1 MKILIVGSTGLLGSS
16 AASALRDRHE
26 IIEASRS
33 GQVTVDLTEPDS
45 IRRMFDQVG
54 RVDAVISCTGSVP
67 FKPLEE
73 LTDKDF
79 RAGFEDK
86 VLGQVNLVQIGVE
99 YVNNGGSFTLTS
111 GVLAREPILTGA
123 ASSLANGAL
132 ESFVMAAAAELP
144 RRIRINAVS
153 PSVLAEATGYH
164 DYFPGFQQVPAE
176 TVGRAYVK
184 SVEGIQTGQ
193 TYALDH

>member
-1 MKILIVGSTGLLGSS
+1 MKILIVGANGLLGS
-16 AASALRDRHE
+16 AAVAALKGRHE
-26 IIEASRS
+26 VIEASRS
-33 GQVTVDLTEPDS
+33 SGVSVDLAEPDS

-54 RVDAVISCTGSVP
+54 TVDAVISCTGSVP
-67 FKPLEE
+67 FKPLSE

-86 VLGQVNLVQIGVE
+86 VLGQVNLVQLGAE
-99 YVNNGGSFTLTS
+99 YISDGGSFTLTS

-123 ASSLANGAL
+123 AASLANGAL

-144 RRIRINAVS
+144 RGIRINAVS
-153 PSVLAEATGYH
+153 PTVLAEASGYH
-164 DYFPGFQQVPAE
+164 EFFPGFSQVPADE
-176 TVGRAYVK
+176 VGRAYVK

-193 TYALDH
+193 VFALD

>member
-1 MKILIVGSTGLLGSS
+1 MKILIVGANGLLGSA
-16 AASALRDRHE
+16 AASALKDRHE
-26 IIEASRS
+26 VIEASRS
-33 GQVTVDLTEPDS
+33 GKVSVDLTEPDS
-45 IRRMFDQVG
+45 IQRMFDEVG
-54 RVDAVISCTGSVP
+54 TVDAVISCTGSVP
-67 FKPLEE
+67 FKPLAD
-73 LTDKDF
+73 LTGKDF

-86 VLGQVNLVQIGVE
+86 VLGQVNLVQMGVSHITE
-99 YVNNGGSFTLTS
+99 GGSFTLTT

-123 ASSLANGAL
+123 AASLANGAL

-144 RRIRINAVS
+144 RRLRINAVS

-164 DYFPGFQQVPAE
+164 EYFPGFTQVPTG

-193 TYALDH
+193 IYALD

>member
-1 MKILIVGSTGLLGSS
+1 MKVLIVGANGLLGSA
-16 AASALRDRHE
+16 AASALKDRHE
-26 IIEASRS
+26 VIEASRS
-33 GQVTVDLTEPDS
+33 GNVAVDLTEPDS
-45 IRRMFDQVG
+45 IQRMFDEIG
-54 RVDAVISCTGSVP
+54 TVDAVISCTGSVP
-67 FKPLEE
+67 FKPLAD

-86 VLGQVNLVQIGVE
+86 VLGQVNLVRIGLSHITD
-99 YVNNGGSFTLTS
+99 GGSFTLTT

-123 ASSLANGAL
+123 AASLANGAL
-132 ESFVMAAAAELP
+132 ESFVMAAAVELP

-164 DYFPGFQQVPAE
+164 EYFPGFSQVPAN

-193 TYALDH
+193 VYALD

>member
-1 MKILIVGSTGLLGSS
+1 MRILIVGANGLLGSA

-26 IIEASRS
+26 VIEASRS
-33 GQVTVDLTEPDS
+33 GNVAVDLTEPDS
-45 IRRMFDQVG
+45 IQRMFDEIG
-54 RVDAVISCTGSVP
+54 TVDAVISCTGSVP
-67 FKPLEE
+67 FKPLAD

-86 VLGQVNLVQIGVE
+86 VLGQVNLVRIGA
-99 YVNNGGSFTLTS
+99 NHITDGGSFTLTT

-123 ASSLANGAL
+123 AASLANGAL

-164 DYFPGFQQVPAE
+164 EYFPGFAQVPAD
-176 TVGRAYVK
+176 TVGRTYVK

-193 TYALDH
+193 IYALD

>member
-1 MKILIVGSTGLLGSS
+1 MRILIVGANGLLGSA

-26 IIEASRS
+26 VIEASRS
-33 GQVTVDLTEPDS
+33 GNVAVDLTEPDS
-45 IRRMFDQVG
+45 IQRMFDEIGTVG
-54 RVDAVISCTGSVP
+54 AVISCTGSVP
-67 FKPLEE
+67 FKPLAD

-86 VLGQVNLVQIGVE
+86 VLGQVNLVRIGA
-99 YVNNGGSFTLTS
+99 NHITDGGSFTLTT

-123 ASSLANGAL
+123 AASLANGAL

-164 DYFPGFQQVPAE
+164 EYFPGFAQVPAD
-176 TVGRAYVK
+176 TVGRTYVK
-184 SVEGIQTGQ
+184 SVEGVQTGQ
-193 TYALDH
+193 IYALD

>member
-1 MKILIVGSTGLLGSS
+1 MKILIVGANGLLGSA
-16 AASALRDRHE
+16 AASALRGRHE

-33 GQVTVDLTEPDS
+33 GQVTVDLTDPDS
-45 IRRMFDQVG
+45 VQRLFDEVG
-54 RVDAVISCTGSVP
+54 KVDAVISCTGSVP

-73 LTDKDF
+73 LSDKDF
-79 RAGFEDK
+79 QAGFEDK
-86 VLGQVNLVQIGVE
+86 VLGQVNLVQIGTPH
-99 YVNNGGSFTLTS
+99 VNDGGSFTLTS
-111 GVLAREPILTGA
+111 GVLAREPILTGVA
-123 ASSLANGAL
+123 ASLANGAL

-176 TVGRAYVK
+176 EVGRSYVK

-193 TYALDH
+193 VYALD

>member
-1 MKILIVGSTGLLGSS
+1 MKILIVGANGLLGTA

-26 IIEASRS
+26 VIEASRS
-33 GQVTVDLTEPDS
+33 GNVSVDLTEPDS
-45 IRRMFDQVG
+45 IQRMFDEVG
-54 RVDAVISCTGSVP
+54 TVDAVISCTGSVP
-67 FKPLEE
+67 FKPLAE

-86 VLGQVNLVQIGVE
+86 VLGQVNLVQLGAGHITD
-99 YVNNGGSFTLTS
+99 GGSFTLTT

-123 ASSLANGAL
+123 AASLANGAL

-164 DYFPGFQQVPAE
+164 EYFPGFSQVPAG

-193 TYALDH
+193 VYALD

>member
-1 MKILIVGSTGLLGSS
+1 MKILIVGANGLLGS
-16 AASALRDRHE
+16 ATASALRERHE
-26 IIEASRS
+26 ILEASRT

-45 IRRMFDQVG
+45 IQRMFDEVG
-54 RVDAVISCTGSVP
+54 LVDAVISCTGSVP
-67 FKPLEE
+67 FKPLAE
-73 LTDKDF
+73 LADKDF
-79 RAGFEDK
+79 RFGLEDK
-86 VLGQVNLVQIGVE
+86 VLGQVNLVQIGV
-99 YVNNGGSFTLTS
+99 NHISDGGSFTLTS

-123 ASSLANGAL
+123 AASLANGAL

-153 PSVLAEATGYH
+153 PSVLVEATGYH
-164 DYFPGFQQVPAE
+164 EFFPGFSQIPAE

-193 TYALDH
+193 VYALD

>member
-1 MKILIVGSTGLLGSS
+1 M
-16 AASALRDRHE
+16 
-26 IIEASRS
+26 IEASRS
-33 GQVTVDLTEPDS
+33 SGIQVDLMEPDS
-45 IRRMFDQVG
+45 IRRMYEEVG
-54 RVDAVISCTGSVP
+54 TVDAVISCTGSVP
-67 FKPLEE
+67 FKPLAE

-79 RAGFEDK
+79 RAGIDDK
-86 VLGQVNLVQIGVE
+86 VLGQVNLVQIGTS
-99 YVNNGGSFTLTS
+99 YISDGGSFTLTS

-123 ASSLANGAL
+123 AASLANGAL

-153 PSVLAEATGYH
+153 PTVLAEATSYH
-164 DYFPGFQQVPAE
+164 EFFPGFSQVPAD

-193 TYALDH
+193 IYALD

>member
-1 MKILIVGSTGLLGSS
+1 MKILIVGANGLLGS
-16 AASALRDRHE
+16 AAAAALRGRHE
-26 IIEASRS
+26 VIEASRS

-45 IRRMFDQVG
+45 IQRMFDQIG
-54 RVDAVISCTGSVP
+54 TVDAIISCTGSVP
-67 FKPLEE
+67 FKPLAE

-86 VLGQVNLVQIGVE
+86 VLGQVNLVQVGLSHLTD
-99 YVNNGGSFTLTS
+99 GGSFTLTS
-111 GVLAREPILTGA
+111 GVLAREPILTGVA
-123 ASSLANGAL
+123 ASLANGAL

-153 PSVLAEATGYH
+153 PTVLAEATGYH
-164 DYFPGFQQVPAE
+164 EFFPGFSQVPAE
-176 TVGRAYVK
+176 TVGRAFVK

-193 TYALDH
+193 VFTLD

>member
-1 MKILIVGSTGLLGSS
+1 MKILIVGANGLLGSA
-16 AASALRDRHE
+16 AASALRERHE

-33 GQVTVDLTEPDS
+33 GQVPVDLAEPDS
-45 IRRMFDQVG
+45 IERMFEQIG
-54 RVDAVISCTGSVP
+54 TVDAVIACTGSVP
-67 FKPLEE
+67 FKPLAE

-79 RAGFEDK
+79 RSGFEDK
-86 VLGQVNLVQIGVE
+86 VLGQVNLVQIGVHHISE
-99 YVNNGGSFTLTS
+99 GGSFTLTS
-111 GVLAREPILTGA
+111 GVLAREPILTGVA
-123 ASSLANGAL
+123 ASLANGAL

-164 DYFPGFQQVPAE
+164 EYFPGFPQVPAE

-193 TYALDH
+193 VYALD

>member
-1 MKILIVGSTGLLGSS
+1 MKILIVGANGLLGS
-16 AASALRDRHE
+16 AAVSALRDRHE
-26 IIEASRS
+26 VIEASRS
-33 GQVTVDLTEPDS
+33 GGVAVDLTEPDS
-45 IRRMFDQVG
+45 IQRMFDG
-54 RVDAVISCTGSVP
+54 IGYVDALISCTGSVP
-67 FKPLEE
+67 FKPLSD

-86 VLGQVNLVQIGVE
+86 VLGQVNLVQIGVD
-99 YVNNGGSFTLTS
+99 YVTDGGSFTLTT
-111 GVLAREPILTGA
+111 GVLAREPILTGTA
-123 ASSLANGAL
+123 ASLANGAL

-164 DYFPGFQQVPAE
+164 EYFPGFSQIPAG

-193 TYALDH
+193 VYALD

>member
-1 MKILIVGSTGLLGSS
+1 MKILIVGANGLLGS
-16 AASALRDRHE
+16 AAVAALKDRHE
-26 IIEASRS
+26 VIEASRS
-33 GQVTVDLTEPDS
+33 GEVSVDLADPQS
-45 IRRMFDQVG
+45 ILRMFKEVG
-54 RVDAVISCTGSVP
+54 TVDAVISCTGSVP
-67 FKPLEE
+67 FKPLDE
-73 LTDKDF
+73 LTADDF

-86 VLGQVNLVQIGVE
+86 VVGQVNLVQLGVDFSSD
-99 YVNNGGSFTLTS
+99 GGSVTVTT

-123 ASSLANGAL
+123 AASLANGAL

-153 PSVLAEATGYH
+153 PTVLAEATGYH
-164 DYFPGFQQVPAE
+164 EFFPGFSQVPAE

-193 TYALDH
+193 VYALD

>member
-1 MKILIVGSTGLLGSS
+1 MKILIVGANGLLGS
-16 AASALRDRHE
+16 AAVAALKGRHE
-26 IIEASRS
+26 VIEASRS
-33 GQVTVDLTEPDS
+33 SDVSVDLAEPDS

-54 RVDAVISCTGSVP
+54 TVDAVISCTGSVP
-67 FKPLEE
+67 FKPLSE

-86 VLGQVNLVQIGVE
+86 VLGQVNLVQLGAE
-99 YVNNGGSFTLTS
+99 YISDGGSFTLTS

-123 ASSLANGAL
+123 AASLANGAL

-144 RRIRINAVS
+144 RGIRINAVS
-153 PSVLAEATGYH
+153 PTVLAEASGYH
-164 DYFPGFQQVPAE
+164 EFFPGFSQVPADE
-176 TVGRAYVK
+176 VGRAYVK

-193 TYALDH
+193 VFALD

>member
-1 MKILIVGSTGLLGSS
+1 MKIVIVGANGLLGS
-16 AASALRDRHE
+16 AATAALSGHHE
-26 IIEASRS
+26 VIEASRS
-33 GQVTVDLTEPDS
+33 GRVPVDLAEPDS
-45 IRRMFDQVG
+45 IRRMFDELG
-54 RVDAVISCTGSVP
+54 TMDAIISCTGSVP
-67 FKPLEE
+67 FKPLAE

-79 RAGFEDK
+79 RSGFEDK
-86 VLGQVNLVQIGVE
+86 VLGQINLVQIGVN
-99 YVNNGGSFTLTS
+99 YLSDGGSFTLTS

-123 ASSLANGAL
+123 AASLSNGAL

-164 DYFPGFQQVPAE
+164 AYFPGFAQIPAE

-193 TYALDH
+193 VYALD

>member
-1 MKILIVGSTGLLGSS
+1 MRILVVGANGLLGSA
-16 AASALRDRHE
+16 AASALRGSHE
-26 IIEASRS
+26 VIEASRS
-33 GQVTVDLTEPDS
+33 GSVGVDLTQPDS
-45 IRRMFDQVG
+45 IQAMFEG
-54 RVDAVISCTGSVP
+54 IGTVDAVISCTGSVP
-67 FKPLEE
+67 FKPLAE

-86 VLGQVNLVQIGVE
+86 VLGQVNLVRIGV
-99 YVNNGGSFTLTS
+99 NHITDGGSFTLTT

-123 ASSLANGAL
+123 AASLANGAL

-164 DYFPGFQQVPAE
+164 DFFPGFAQVPAA

-193 TYALDH
+193 VYALD

>member
-1 MKILIVGSTGLLGSS
+1 MKILIVGANGLLGSA
-16 AASALRDRHE
+16 AASALRQSHE

-33 GQVTVDLTEPDS
+33 GRVAVDLTEPDS
-45 IRRMFDQVG
+45 IQRMYDQVG

-67 FKPLEE
+67 FKPLAE

-86 VLGQVNLVQIGVE
+86 VLGQVNLVQIGV
-99 YVNNGGSFTLTS
+99 NHLSDGGSFTLTS
-111 GVLAREPILTGA
+111 GILSREPILTGA
-123 ASSLANGAL
+123 AASLANGAL

-144 RRIRINAVS
+144 RRIRINAIS

-164 DYFPGFQQVPAE
+164 DYFPGFSQVPAE

-193 TYALDH
+193 IYALD